1 MNKEQALY
9 TFWSSFGLPA
19 YDENTVPDNAVL
31 PYITY
36 NVVDDKLDRPVLMH
50 GSLWYRDTKWTDITA
65 KKNEIAQFLEGF
77 VTYKLD
83 NGWVWMVQGSP
94 FAQRMSDPND
104 DQIRRVYMNVQAEF
118 LTNY

>member
-19 YDENTVPDNAVL
+19 YDEYTVPDGAQF

-36 NVVDDKLDRPVLMH
+36 NTVEDKIDRPIVLH
-50 GSLWYRDTKWTDITA
+50 GSIWYHSTSWSAITA
-65 KKNEIAQFLEGF
+65 KKNEIAKFLEGF

-83 NGWVWMVQGSP
+83 NGWVWIVQGSP
-94 FAQRMSDPND
+94 FSQRMIDPDD
-104 DQIRRVYMNVQAEF
+104 DQIRRLYITIQAEF
-118 LTNY
+118 LTDF